1 MQAAPPRESNMLIL
15 QESWTD
21 RTGSLIV
28 YAPVDSVSMESVM
41 RGGDSD
47 YLALLP
53 SGFAISDGPLH
64 PNLPTETNNSNESA
78 SVLTLGFQILVS
90 SLPTAKLTVESI
102 DTVNNLMSC
111 TIQKIRDSLSTN

>member
-1 MQAAPPRESNMLIL
+1 MLIL

-21 RTGSLIV
+21 RTGSFVV

-53 SGFAISDGPLH
+53 SGFAISDGPL
-64 PNLPTETNNSNESA
+64 PANLPTEMNNSHESA

-102 DTVNNLMSC
+102 DTVNSLLSC
-111 TIQKIRDSLSTN
+111 TIQKIRDSLGAN